1 MILCLE
7 YLVLNELD
15 DLKKRSENAR
25 NVIRWLEQEFK
36 HGNRHLRAQR
46 DNENLTLSL
55 LKIPRKLGKCKNHL
69 LIGIS
74 LSFRNLTIQMCFR
87 P

>member
-1 MILCLE
+1 MF
-7 YLVLNELD
+7 NELD

-36 HGNRHLRAQR
+36 HGNRHMRAQR

-55 LKIPRKLGKCKNHL
+55 IKIPRKLGKYLKTTL
-69 LIGIS
+69 KKEIS
-74 LSFRNLTIQMCFR
+74 S
-87 P
+87 